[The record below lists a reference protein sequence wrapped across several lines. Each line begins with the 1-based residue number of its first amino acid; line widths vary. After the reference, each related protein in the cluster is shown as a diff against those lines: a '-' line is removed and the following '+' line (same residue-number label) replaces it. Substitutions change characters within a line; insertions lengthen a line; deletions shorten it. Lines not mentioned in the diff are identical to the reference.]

1 MFYNKKRIFNTDI
14 LLKVC
19 YDFFANTVFLIDIE
33 MKRLLILMF
42 ICIHAFM
49 GSVHATDMA
58 HYVGFVRSFGIIRYF
73 SPNPYTQNW
82 SESDWMKVC
91 ALLADRVETQSL
103 ETVFQPLAPTLFFS
117 AVPDKSGENI
127 ISQKTP
133 LYYYCYSGSGELD
146 IPFIAKVFTPGLADY
161 MPYFK
166 KLSVA
171 SDFPDSEAAP
181 IAGRYY
187 SYKVAEGKFL
197 NIQHSLQKEVF
208 DSEASGR
215 LLKAAKKYWD
225 SQKSKDNSLPK
236 RRRVI
241 FGLLSDKAVRI
252 ADLTVRWNI
261 VRHFY
266 PYYEEDNIDWD
277 HQLEIYL
284 QQAVQVGEVDS
295 SNSVLEWY
303 NLVCRFLSPIKDGH
317 LFVRN
322 DMLVSCVQSTYLP
335 EFYVDVETKSVND
348 SLLIRTGID
357 GTKTW
362 RVLHSINGQPASERL
377 KDCRMVTNAAT
388 DAHRDRMAVD
398 KLFCASEHNTPFVIE
413 SKGLSGEMRLDTLY
427 ARRPEPLAAQ
437 NANPPLQKYG
447 NGILYIDATSP
458 EVNEKRFLS
467 ELTPDVKGLCFD
479 LRGLPSLQFENIL
492 AHLIGSDVKAPAA
505 EVPVNCFPFQQ
516 ETIWRIE
523 AETLKA
529 KLPHIDLPVTFL
541 CDAGTVSW
549 GETILMMVR
558 QYGLGEIV
566 GQTTAGTTGDMT
578 HFNLPL
584 FPFSMTGMRMHC
596 MDGKQHHAKG
606 IVPDRE
612 VVVYASDYMI
622 DFDRTLYM
630 VLNT

>member
-49 GSVHATDMA
+49 GSVHAADMA

-82 SESDWMKVC
+82 SERDWMKVC

-127 ISQKTP
+127 IIQKTP
-133 LYYYCYSGSGELD
+133 FYYYCYSGSGELD

-166 KLSVA
+166 KLSI
-171 SDFPDSEAAP
+171 SSEFPDSEAVP
-181 IAGRYY
+181 VAGRYY

-215 LLKAAKKYWD
+215 LLKDAKKYWD
-225 SQKSKDNSLPK
+225 SKKSEDKSLPK

-241 FGLLSDKAVRI
+241 FGLLSDKSVRI

-277 HQLEIYL
+277 HLLEIYL

-322 DMLVSCVQSTYLP
+322 DMLVSCAQSTYLP
-335 EFYVDVETKSVND
+335 EFYADVETKSVND

-362 RVLHSINGQPASERL
+362 RVLHSINGQQASERL

-529 KLPHIDLPVTFL
+529 KLPHIDLPATFL